1 MIGVIVLF
9 TVLVAALIMTL
20 FAEEKKE
27 SSLSAEAALL
37 KGRLE
42 GMKESVAETTRQAMA
57 QLAPLTME
65 TIADAVRGLG
75 AEPEI
80 RDETIRFKLSDE
92 DYFIDARRNPQIFLL
107 CYYWVDPND
116 FDIALLK
123 KAAHMMS
130 DELIMVKA
138 LFSEEEGDEDIRM
151 RFLVAA
157 FERNYPGFRDNLKEY
172 ITLIQDGNTRLHE
185 IYNDLAAQKESSP
198 LVEDLSLP
206 MPKHEVRIKS

>member
-1 MIGVIVLF
+1 MIGLIVFLA
-9 TVLVAALIMTL
+9 VLVVALGILL
-20 FAEEKKE
+20 FAEDKKE
-27 SSLSAEAALL
+27 GSYSAEAALL

-42 GMKESVAETTRQAMA
+42 GMKESVAETTRQALA

-92 DYFIDARRNPQIFLL
+92 DYFIDARTNPRIFLL
-107 CYYWVDPND
+107 CYYRVDPND

-130 DELIMVKA
+130 DELIIVKA
-138 LFSEEEGDEDIRM
+138 LFSEEEGEDCLRM

-157 FERNYPGFRDNLKEY
+157 FERNYPSFRDNLQEY
-172 ITLIQDGNTRLHE
+172 VTLIQDGNNRLHE

-198 LVEDLSLP
+198 RVEDLSLP